1 MPRQNLPGSRIDVT
15 TADAGLDCGDCGR
28 LRVLHRTIPS
38 SDARRG
44 PPYKYGAGNVA
55 AIVAEYSTQVQ
66 HDQFIFPQSLGGGPC
81 MRVGGALS
89 KSHDGF
95 ESPSGSPA
103 LPHLVLT
110 LAAHLQSPDPRLHH
124 LPRLLQTHTPHSPR

>member
-1 MPRQNLPGSRIDVT
+1 MARQNLPGSRIDVT

-38 SDARRG
+38 PDARRG

-66 HDQFIFPQSLGGGPC
+66 HDQFIFPQSLGRGAC

-89 KSHDGF
+89 KSHDALEG
-95 ESPSGSPA
+95 PPGSSA
-103 LPHLVLT
+103 LPPLVLN
-110 LAAHLQSPDPRLHH
+110 LRGDLQSPD
-124 LPRLLQTHTPHSPR
+124 